1 MSLMQAQALKGRMK
15 YTGRPVDECDRHEL
29 RTWVIHLHIVGPSQ
43 DTWKGVQGRTM
54 LIKERAHTLRV
65 TGSSAIPEKLKQ
77 LHWVCA
83 DSGALPPGTFWAFCP
98 LTSEGSRRKLCVFG

>member
-43 DTWKGVQGRTM
+43 DT
-54 LIKERAHTLRV
+54 L
-65 TGSSAIPEKLKQ
+65 
-77 LHWVCA
+77 
-83 DSGALPPGTFWAFCP
+83 
-98 LTSEGSRRKLCVFG
+98 EGSAGQDRVNKGTCTHTEGNWQLSYPRKAQAAALGMC